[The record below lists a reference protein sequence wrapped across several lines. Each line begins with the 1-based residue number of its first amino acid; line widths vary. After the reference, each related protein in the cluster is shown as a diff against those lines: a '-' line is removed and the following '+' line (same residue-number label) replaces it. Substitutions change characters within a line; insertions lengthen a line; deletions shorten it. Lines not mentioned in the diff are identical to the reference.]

1 MLCMNKRTIAL
12 VVAGVLALASIILD
26 QLGLIEGLK
35 NGFFIYILISVLII
49 AIGITSKNRGILMA
63 SIVFGVALSVG
74 KIISMGYIPLE
85 NLSIKYF
92 SFINIVLP
100 GIILGIA
107 IWQKKWTL
115 VYCFLM
121 LFASF
126 FISSLVKSGLVS
138 PVWSW
143 VSLGL
148 SFVGTLWITLW
159 SSNFEVADTKSKYL
173 AVVGPVFAVFLATAL
188 PIEGPFTTTALILSI
203 IASSL
208 SCFFL
213 VQSKGGILAVSAMLL
228 AISWPIMPSNY
239 WFGWLP
245 FIFEISAFLCIG
257 IYLAQTRPQKELI
270 E

>member
-1 MLCMNKRTIAL
+1 MLCMDRKTIAL
-12 VVAGVLALASIILD
+12 IVAGILAFTSIVLD

-35 NGFFIYILISVLII
+35 NGFFIYILISILII
-49 AIGITSKNRGILMA
+49 AIGIASKNKGILMA

-74 KIISMGYIPLE
+74 KTISMGYIPLE
-85 NLSIKYF
+85 NLSVEYF
-92 SFINIVLP
+92 SFINIILP

-115 VYCFLM
+115 AYCFSM

-126 FISSLVKSGLVS
+126 FVSSLVKSGLAS

-148 SFVGTLWITLW
+148 SFVGALWIILW
-159 SSNFEVADTKSKYL
+159 SSNFEVVNTKSKYL
-173 AVVGPVFAVFLATAL
+173 AVIGPVFAVFLATAI
-188 PIEGPFTTTALILSI
+188 PIEGLFTTTALILSI
-203 IASSL
+203 LTSSL

-245 FIFEISAFLCIG
+245 FTFEVSAFLCIG